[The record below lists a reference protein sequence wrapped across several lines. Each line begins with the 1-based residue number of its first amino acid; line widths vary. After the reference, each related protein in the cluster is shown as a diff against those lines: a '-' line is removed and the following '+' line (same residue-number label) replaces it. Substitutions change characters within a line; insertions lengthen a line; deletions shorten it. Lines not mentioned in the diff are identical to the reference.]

1 MQQLKPKDKVL
12 IQQGVGEVKQIHENG
27 FCTVEMPNGEG
38 HRLYLYECMM
48 YEEYRDI
55 KPLSERFKNAY
66 RWFFS
71 NKFDTVLKKYFFK
84 FAKLFF
90 VFCCALA
97 VALPFILL
105 L

>member
-1 MQQLKPKDKVL
+1 MKKHDVVRYENRHFVILEILPNGYYGCRCLNDGEKHTLKPNEVVMVQSYPSLTIPLKV
-12 IQQGVGEVKQIHENG
+12 
-27 FCTVEMPNGEG
+27 
-38 HRLYLYECMM
+38 RL
-48 YEEYRDI
+48 
-55 KPLSERFKNAY
+55 KNAY

-84 FAKLFF
+84 IAKLFF

>member
-1 MQQLKPKDKVL
+1 MKKIKAKDKVL
-12 IQQGVGEVKQIHENG
+12 IQQGIGEVQKVHDDT
-27 FCTVEMPNGEG
+27 FCTVIMPNGEG

-48 YEEYRDI
+48 HEEYKDI
-55 KPLSERFKNAY
+55 KPLSERLKNAY

-71 NKFDTVLKKYFFK
+71 NKFDAVLRNCFFK

-90 VFCCALA
+90 VFCCALFL
-97 VALPFILL
+97 ALPFMLL